1 MTALPADLAGWL
13 GYVERQHPKT
23 IDLGLERVA
32 RVRNRLAFPPPPLTF
47 VVAGTNGKGS
57 TCAMFESILQ
67 SAGYRTGLYS
77 SPHLV
82 DYNERVRVAG
92 APVGDAALVAAF
104 ARVEAARGEVPLTY
118 FEFGTLAAM
127 VVFAAAGLDA
137 LILEVGTGGRLDAVN
152 AFEPDVALLTSV
164 DLDHMEYLGDTRE
177 KIGWEKAHV
186 FRPGKPAI
194 VGDPMPPESVL
205 RYAGDIGADLQV
217 QGRDFGF
224 EGDSQQWLYWGRA
237 GRRAGLP
244 YPALRGANQL
254 LNASTAIA
262 ALESV
267 RARLPVGAQDIR
279 NGLARVE
286 LAGRFQVLPGR
297 PTVILD
303 VAHNPH
309 AAAVLAENLDRMGD
323 AELEFKRTLAVFGM
337 LADKDIAG
345 VVRRL
350 KTHVDK
356 WFVATLPGPR
366 GATAGTLAAIVA
378 AEHPWAEVGLFES
391 PAAALAAARAEAGAD
406 DRIAVFGSF
415 LTVADVMSQRKSGAG
430 RQ

>member
-1 MTALPADLAGWL
+1 
-13 GYVERQHPKT
+13 
-23 IDLGLERVA
+23 
-32 RVRNRLAFPPPPLTF
+32 
-47 VVAGTNGKGS
+47 
-57 TCAMFESILQ
+57 
-67 SAGYRTGLYS
+67 
-77 SPHLV
+77 
-82 DYNERVRVAG
+82 
-92 APVGDAALVAAF
+92 
-104 ARVEAARGEVPLTY
+104 
-118 FEFGTLAAM
+118 
-127 VVFAAAGLDA
+127 
-137 LILEVGTGGRLDAVN
+137 
-152 AFEPDVALLTSV
+152 
-164 DLDHMEYLGDTRE
+164 
-177 KIGWEKAHV
+177 
-186 FRPGKPAI
+186 
-194 VGDPMPPESVL
+194 MPPESVL
-205 RYAGDIGADLQV
+205 RHARDIGADLQV

-262 ALESV
+262 ALEGLRV
-267 RARLPVGAQDIR
+267 RLPVSAQDIR

-286 LAGRFQVLPGR
+286 LPGRFQVLPGR

-323 AELEFKRTLAVFGM
+323 AELDFKRTLAVFGM
-337 LADKDIAG
+337 LFDKDIAG

-350 KTHVDK
+350 KSHVDK

-378 AEHPWAEVGLFES
+378 AEHPWAEVDVFES
-391 PAAALAAARAEAGAD
+391 PSAALAAARAEAGPD

-415 LTVADVMSQRKSGAG
+415 LTVADVMSQRKSVAG